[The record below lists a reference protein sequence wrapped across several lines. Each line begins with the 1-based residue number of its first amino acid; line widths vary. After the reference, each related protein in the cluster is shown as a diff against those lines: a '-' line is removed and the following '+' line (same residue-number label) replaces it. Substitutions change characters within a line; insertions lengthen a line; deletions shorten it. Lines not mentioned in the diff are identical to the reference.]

1 MFKKKNIDPDE
12 LSAKLATE
20 YSEAKVGMERF
31 HERWNDFLDMAYTK
45 IVKDGSHR
53 SQIRDGSIAN
63 LVLEG
68 TYRTAAQPST
78 GKIVALTKHDEGKTQ
93 LVNLVWNRYCLP
105 RMNWQ
110 YPLRIKLRL
119 WEWYSRIYGVMPM
132 FHGYHVDDEYVG
144 PDCRLVDP
152 KFVFPQP
159 GRLTPNDCDWIMYE
173 QFISPEA
180 LKGYMGSEGWDKANI
195 KEVLGSHSKDTKPLV
210 SSGQVTNS
218 QRRRQEEDDLYK
230 GQIKLVTKYRR
241 GKGKAWTTF
250 APDYGNL
257 IVRQIGNPFPSG
269 QIPLKFK
276 YCMPIIDSLW
286 GMGDIERGESLQR
299 AIDTSL
305 NLGTDYLKMMLFP
318 ITMFSNDMN
327 LSQYHMRPG
336 AKWKLNFQTDKVES
350 LNLSNQPMT
359 VQPQLYQQFRG
370 SLLAQHSTTDMVR
383 KSADELGWT
392 PQAIKAREEREN
404 SHDAFNREML
414 ESATEEL
421 FRGMVEELGLRQT
434 TEINFHIFDEEIA
447 KITEAGYDD
456 VLEIYDS
463 AIEYYVDPV
472 SRRKYDNPSE
482 TEIEQL
488 GLKPKLRENGVAN
501 VTIRADKLL
510 GEYSYNIDVGSSAA
524 NDETEEFERLNAVMD
539 KLESGVAQAGIEALR
554 ASGKELDMG
563 ALLEQYVRGA
573 NLRGGDKLFKDIPE
587 SEQDEGVGG
596 DTGDGSGLLRSARND
611 TEVDDS
617 ESGEDFDAGDL
628 QSPMLQQAL
637 ANYQQQ
643 GGMNG

>member
-1 MFKKKNIDPDE
+1 MFKKKNIDQDE
-12 LSAKLATE
+12 LSAKLAAE
-20 YSEAKVGMERF
+20 YGEAKVGMERF

-45 IVKDGSHR
+45 IVKDGSHK

-119 WEWYSRIYGVMPM
+119 WEYYSRVYGVMPM

-173 QFISPEA
+173 QFISPSA
-180 LKGYMGSEGWDKANI
+180 LKSYSKSEGWDKANI
-195 KEVLGSHSKDTKPLV
+195 REVLRSHSKDAKPLV
-210 SSGQVTNS
+210 GSSQITNS
-218 QRRRQEEDDLYK
+218 QRRRQEGDDLYK

-241 GKGKAWTTF
+241 GKGNAWTTF

-257 IVRQIGNPFPSG
+257 IVRQIVNPFPSG
-269 QIPLKFK
+269 RIPLTFK

-305 NLGTDYLKMMLFP
+305 NLGVDYLKMMLFP

-336 AKWKLNFQTDKVES
+336 AKWKVNFQTDKVES

-414 ESATEEL
+414 EAAEEEL
-421 FRGMVEELGLRQT
+421 YRGMVEELGLRQT

-447 KITEAGYDD
+447 KIAEAGYAD

-463 AIEYYVDPV
+463 AI
-472 SRRKYDNPSE
+472 KGYDGDIP
-482 TEIEQL
+482 IL
-488 GLKPKLRENGVAN
+488 NGVGVAS
-501 VTIRADKLL
+501 VRIEPEKLL

-539 KLESGVAQAGIEALR
+539 KLESGVAQAGVEALK

-587 SEQDEGVGG
+587 SERGQEGEEILNQVQDDSRGGRNDTGG
-596 DTGDGSGLLRSARND
+596 DARND
-611 TEVDDS
+611 ASDE
-617 ESGEDFDAGDL
+617 GEDFDAGNL
-628 QSPMLQQAL
+628 QSEMLQQAL

-643 GGMNG
+643 GGVNG